1 MLTPEDMK
9 YKYPIGQFIY
19 GIHED
24 STIFEVRD
32 FFIGVIIKHDP
43 IVCIAVHSD
52 YLSDRASV
60 FYNPDSKK
68 SKAKEF
74 QYDIKKSISTSDF
87 SILELN
93 YPNITYS
100 LDVYSG
106 LNDVFKPF
114 TTRIPTILSYEE
126 AIQDIHQHSG
136 ESREQTKNKYLLF
149 EEFRQRFIPYIL
161 QHIPTSSIF

>member
-1 MLTPEDMK
+1 MLTHEDTK
-9 YKYPIGQFIY
+9 NKYPIGQFIY

-32 FFIGVIIKHDP
+32 FFIGVIIKHNP

-52 YLSDRASV
+52 YLSDRVSV
-60 FYNPDSKK
+60 FHHPDSIK

-74 QYDIKKSISTSDF
+74 QYDIKKSILTSDF
-87 SILELN
+87 SILESK
-93 YPNITYS
+93 YPSITYS
-100 LDVYSG
+100 LDAYSG

-114 TTRIPTILSYEE
+114 TTRIPTILSYQE
-126 AIQDIHQHSG
+126 AIKDIHHHSG
-136 ESREQTKNKYLLF
+136 ESREQTRNKYLLF